1 MTGLNRLFRQHCPK
15 CKQPLSSKLTI
26 LHVTKSCAE
35 CEFREEIYPALGIR
49 ITYEESSSNPADSD
63 KNKLE

>member
-26 LHVTKSCAE
+26 LHVTKSCGE
-35 CEFREEIYPALGIR
+35 CEYKEEFYPALGIR
-49 ITYEESSSNPADSD
+49 VTYEEPSTYSADSN
-63 KNKLE
+63 KNKRE